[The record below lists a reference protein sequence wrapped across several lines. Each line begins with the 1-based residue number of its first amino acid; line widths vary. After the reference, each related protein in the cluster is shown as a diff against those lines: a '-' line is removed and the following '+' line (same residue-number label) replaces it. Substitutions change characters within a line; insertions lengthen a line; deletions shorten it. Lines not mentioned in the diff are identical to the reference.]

1 MPAKARNLFD
11 SIASFP
17 ALRAAAMRAAKGKR
31 GKPGAAAFLAN
42 LETEVLRLERELL
55 SGSYLP
61 GRYTVIEVFDPKH
74 RLVSAAPFRDRVVH
88 HAFCGVCE
96 PIFERGFIH
105 DSYANRK
112 GKGTH
117 RGIARYEKYRDRFR
131 HVLRCDI
138 YRYFP
143 AIDHAI
149 LKRDLRRRLACE
161 RTLDLADRII
171 DGSNA

>member
-1 MPAKARNLFD
+1 MPARARNLFD
-11 SIASFP
+11 SIASFA
-17 ALRAAAMRAAKGKR
+17 ALRQAALRAAKGKR

-42 LETEVLRLERELL
+42 LEKEALRLERELR
-55 SGSYLP
+55 SGSYRP

-74 RLVSAAPFRDRVVH
+74 RMVSAAPVRDRVVH
-88 HAFCGVCE
+88 HALCAVTE
-96 PIFERGFIH
+96 PIFERGFIF
-105 DSYANRK
+105 DTYANRK

-117 RGIARYEKYRDRFR
+117 RAIARYEKFRDRFR

-149 LKRDLRRRLACE
+149 LKRDLRRRKARPDEAVCA
-161 RTLDLADRII
+161 RTP
-171 DGSNA
+171 